1 MLPVSSSPS
10 DWRCTRTGST
20 TTSPPIIS
28 AGGESRRPRKKRCR
42 KGAAA
47 TALRRKDSPNAH
59 PKPALKCSVAT
70 CSLRVKFVR
79 LKKFAR
85 EHKLAHDADIR
96 SRDAAL
102 ANLAIEHRR
111 QTDATDLRHLNTLNT
126 IHELHGIHISE
137 IERKCAVSA
146 KQNELVTRKI
156 LASLEKYKD
165 QRNQLWEA
173 EKRLR
178 GERDAALAEIRN
190 LRLALARDRSRSLFP
205 GSAPS

>member
-1 MLPVSSSPS
+1 VLPAVDSPS
-10 DWRCTRTGST
+10 DRRCVQTGST
-20 TTSPPIIS
+20 TTPLPITS
-28 AGGESRRPRKKRCR
+28 AGGEPRRPRKKRCR

-47 TALRRKDSPNAH
+47 KAHLRTVAPTAN
-59 PKPALKCSVAT
+59 PKAASTCSVAT
-70 CSLRVKFVR
+70 CPLRLKFGK

-85 EHKLAHDADIR
+85 EHKLAHDAELR

-102 ANLAIEHRR
+102 NNLAIEHRR

-156 LASLEKYKD
+156 LASLENYKE

-190 LRLALARDRSRSLFP
+190 LRLALARDRSRALFP